1 MRILHVLAQLPAKTG
16 SGVYFT
22 NVIEG
27 LEKYKHEQAALYGT
41 APEYNFNILDTV
53 YEVDPTAFITI
64 QDVHDVFGGRFT
76 KGGH

>member
-53 YEVDPTAFITI
+53 YEVEFEGEDLDFPIVGMAKCI
-64 QDVHDVFGGRFT
+64 
-76 KGGH
+76 

>member
-41 APEYNFNILDTV
+41 APE
-53 YEVDPTAFITI
+53 
-64 QDVHDVFGGRFT
+64 
-76 KGGH
+76 